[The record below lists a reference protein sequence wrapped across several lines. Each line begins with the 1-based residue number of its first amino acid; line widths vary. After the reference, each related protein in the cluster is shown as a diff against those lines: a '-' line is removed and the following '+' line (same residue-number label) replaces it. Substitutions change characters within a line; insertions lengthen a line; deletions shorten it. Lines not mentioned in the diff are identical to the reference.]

1 MTDVEESTVEVH
13 PVSFPPEI
21 LARISPD
28 LSLQRHLSLG
38 FRPSSRGFEEF
49 RDITINTGDVTR
61 RIQSDDNSVKIPP
74 NNGKQGLGSCVLKQ
88 GDVFVI
94 TQITGGII
102 EDITLSKNDMELEDD
117 TELLEITKEHSD
129 ITKYSSVYP
138 VVEINRGRMGACT
151 DEEMTIS
158 QRLYD
163 SLLHSHILTQDVLR
177 VEPGVRITNEDGS
190 VSIIYPD
197 TKENKEITNALK
209 PKKKWSYVLYAKI
222 EVFGRTGPV
231 YDMCWNSLIA
241 ALQSV
246 KLPRTFIDE
255 RATDLK
261 MTVRARGRN
270 AVVMETY
277 NLLCDPNESTNL
289 QLRENSIS
297 YASTYGIIDLDP
309 EADITNLENN
319 DDVDEPMDEG
329 LETKTVLL
337 ADIDGEAEETSIKS
351 TISITAC
358 PNGRFKQFSVVGG
371 GAKITKEL
379 LMRSI
384 TLSKQR
390 SRDITL
396 KVQTV

>member
-1 MTDVEESTVEVH
+1 MADIKESTVEVH
-13 PVSFPPEI
+13 PVSFPTDI

-49 RDITINTGDVTR
+49 RDVIINTGDLTHNT
-61 RIQSDDNSVKIPP
+61 QSDDSAVKTPS
-74 NNGKQGLGSCVLKQ
+74 NDGKQVLGSCVLKQ

-102 EDITLSKNDMELEDD
+102 EDITLSTNDMEMEED
-117 TELLEITKEHSD
+117 TELLEITEEHSD

-151 DEEMTIS
+151 DEEMTTS

-163 SLLHSHILTQDVLR
+163 SLLHSHILTQNALR
-177 VEPGVRITNEDGS
+177 VEPGVRITNEDDS
-190 VSIIYPD
+190 VNIIYPD
-197 TKENKEITNALK
+197 SEKNKEITSLLK

-231 YDMCWNSLIA
+231 YDMCWNSLMA

-289 QLRENSIS
+289 QLRENCIS
-297 YASTYGIIDLDP
+297 YASSYGAINLDP
-309 EADITNLENN
+309 EADIANLEET
-319 DDVDEPMDEG
+319 DDVDAPMDEE

-337 ADIDGEAEETSIKS
+337 ADIDGEAEETCIKS

-390 SRDITL
+390 SSDISL
-396 KVQTV
+396 KVQKV